1 MSEENINKSVRDF
14 YNQVGWQTIG
24 ETLYQNAK
32 YEDLRPVSRDYLH
45 RCHMRVKR
53 HMAPEGRYYLD
64 AGSGPVQYPEYL
76 TYSEDYQ
83 ARVCMDISFV
93 ALQEA
98 RKRVGEH
105 GYYVL
110 GDITHLPF
118 SSKIFDGISALH
130 TIHHVPMGDKG
141 QAYDELYRTLKPGRS
156 MVTVDGW
163 TNAPLMV
170 FAGRFMAG
178 MRRVRGWWERKFHKE
193 QRGSE
198 ENEVLTP
205 KSEPSQDASQPQRPA
220 GTFVEKFDA
229 DGLIDLLTGRMD
241 FNILVWRSV
250 SVAFLRSVIHPDWGG
265 RFWLKVLF
273 WFEERFPRLLGRIGQ
288 YPLVVINKPQT
299 EAEAI
304 KPSSSVTVSE

>member
-1 MSEENINKSVRDF
+1 MNDKKIRNEVKDF

-53 HMAPEGRYYLD
+53 HLTDEGMYYLD

-76 TYSEDYQ
+76 TYSEGYR
-83 ARVCMDISFV
+83 ARVCMDISLV

-105 GYYVL
+105 GFYVL
-110 GDITHLPF
+110 ADITHLPF
-118 SSKIFDGISALH
+118 KSELFDGISALH
-130 TIHHVPMGDKG
+130 TIHHVPMSDKG
-141 QAYDELYRTLKPGRS
+141 QAYDELYRTLKSGRR

-163 TNAPLMV
+163 TNAALMV
-170 FAGRFMAG
+170 RLGWFMAVMG
-178 MRRVRGWWERKFHKE
+178 RLRGWWEKIFPKARE
-193 QRGSE
+193 QSVQEPAVSR
-198 ENEVLTP
+198 
-205 KSEPSQDASQPQRPA
+205 KSETSVGEKSPQPT

-229 DGLIDLLTGRMD
+229 DGLIELLSGRMD

-250 SVAFLRSVIHPDWGG
+250 SVVFLRSVIHPDWGG
-265 RFWLKVLF
+265 RFWLKILF
-273 WFEERFPRLLGRIGQ
+273 WFEERFPRWLGRIGQ
-288 YPLVVINKPQT
+288 YPLIVIRKPHFDT
-299 EAEAI
+299 EAPGAS
-304 KPSSSVTVSE
+304 KV